1 LDSIDTQKFLCRC
14 LRFLPFA
21 MDCQKKPVTALS
33 YPNYLGYPFAP
44 RSHLN
49 PTLLPHPVKI
59 STYRGF
65 FHLECRADV
74 ARTRPIM
81 NRQEH
86 KHRCLI
92 DLDIQFPQNPI
103 IEAGD
108 NPPDES
114 DAKRNT
120 LSGNFLGNSCAF
132 FSFFIHNVVYAT
144 LRQAIGDCQ
153 ESKNRKRRNG
163 VDATRIIYHEFLE
176 IRVIH
181 WIYSRETGK

>member
-1 LDSIDTQKFLCRC
+1 
-14 LRFLPFA
+14 
-21 MDCQKKPVTALS
+21 
-33 YPNYLGYPFAP
+33 LGYPFAP
-44 RSHLN
+44 RSDLN
-49 PTLLPHPVKI
+49 PTFLPHPIKI

-65 FHLECRADV
+65 FHLERRADV

-92 DLDIQFPQNPI
+92 DLDIKFPQNPI

-120 LSGNFLGNSCAF
+120 LSGHFLCNSCAF
-132 FSFFIHNVVYAT
+132 LSFFIHDRCICNLKAGY
-144 LRQAIGDCQ
+144 
-153 ESKNRKRRNG
+153 
-163 VDATRIIYHEFLE
+163 
-176 IRVIH
+176 
-181 WIYSRETGK
+181 W